1 MAQKKLLDDPPV
13 VEDSDEETVDEETV
27 DEEELEEEDDAVE
40 AEDGKAKSGD
50 DNHDGDEEEGEE
62 DADEEDEDE
71 EDNEEKKEKALLT
84 SSSAV
89 SNSNPQWPSASEDD
103 SGSGSETESE
113 NNSQSPSASEFT
125 IKPVV
130 SKPMNDPVK
139 PNKKNAPAKPAP
151 ASNSGSKRPETE
163 LNKKNAP
170 SSSNSGSKRRAE
182 TEPNP
187 KDSKKKKVVNSGD
200 DDDGKKGRLWSEDD
214 EIAILKGMIE
224 YQVKNGPVT
233 NSTMGAFHEFIKK
246 KLQVDVSKLQLSD
259 KIRRLKMKYQKKGEN
274 GEDPVFSKPHEV
286 KSFDLSKKVW
296 SVEAN
301 GVDDNAK
308 DSKRKPR
315 KSSKVD
321 KATVLALPVSDVAE
335 KKEELNVAN
344 GGIKAD
350 PVDFWSK
357 YPCLSGSLG
366 LDNSTPRSDL
376 TTLMVQKMPLIG
388 KSKAKE
394 LEGKWRALQLI
405 EMELSVKKLA
415 LMQEQ
420 AKFVL
425 DSMKSSED

>member
-1 MAQKKLLDDPPV
+1 
-13 VEDSDEETVDEETV
+13 
-27 DEEELEEEDDAVE
+27 
-40 AEDGKAKSGD
+40 
-50 DNHDGDEEEGEE
+50 
-62 DADEEDEDE
+62 
-71 EDNEEKKEKALLT
+71 
-84 SSSAV
+84 
-89 SNSNPQWPSASEDD
+89 
-103 SGSGSETESE
+103 
-113 NNSQSPSASEFT
+113 
-125 IKPVV
+125 
-130 SKPMNDPVK
+130 
-139 PNKKNAPAKPAP
+139 
-151 ASNSGSKRPETE
+151 
-163 LNKKNAP
+163 
-170 SSSNSGSKRRAE
+170 
-182 TEPNP
+182 
-187 KDSKKKKVVNSGD
+187 
-200 DDDGKKGRLWSEDD
+200 
-214 EIAILKGMIE
+214 MIE

-296 SVEAN
+296 GVEAN

-315 KSSKVD
+315 KSNKVD
-321 KATVLALPVSDVAE
+321 KATVLALPVSDIAPVSDVAE

-376 TTLMVQKMPLIG
+376 TTLMIQKMPLIG